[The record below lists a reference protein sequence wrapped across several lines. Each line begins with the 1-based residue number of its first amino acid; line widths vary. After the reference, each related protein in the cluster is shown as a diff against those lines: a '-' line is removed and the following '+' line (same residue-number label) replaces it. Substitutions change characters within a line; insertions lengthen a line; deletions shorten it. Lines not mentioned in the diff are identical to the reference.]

1 MIRGYARVSTKG
13 QVLGT
18 SLEDQHK
25 ALTAAGCQEI
35 YEDVMSGAKMDRPGF
50 DRLKNDLAA
59 GDTVVVTAFDRFART
74 VGEAYIQVEEWFKKG
89 VRVWILNLGVIEDT
103 EMGRILMGIML
114 VFADFERRTIIRR
127 LQGGRAYKRA
137 NDPGRAQ
144 AEVHG
149 GAARPCR
156 GAAGESQ
163 LYRGNRPDGHLALDA
178 DKGSQSAGV
187 QQRESLCVRECLRA
201 ASKRRCRPDRGGDQ
215 SGRCPCGS
223 GGKK

>member
-18 SLEDQHK
+18 SLEDQRK

-50 DRLKNDLAA
+50 DRLKDDLAA

-103 EMGRILMGIML
+103 EMGRILIGIML

-127 LQGGRAYKRA
+127 LQGGRAYRRA
-137 NDPGRAQ
+137 TDPDYKEGRKPAYTKEQ
-144 AEVHG
+144 LDLAMDLLGSRSYTQVVKATGISKSTLVREARRRGLHKESPF
-149 GAARPCR
+149 AAA
-156 GAAGESQ
+156 AAG
-163 LYRGNRPDGHLALDA
+163 N
-178 DKGSQSAGV
+178 V
-187 QQRESLCVRECLRA
+187 
-201 ASKRRCRPDRGGDQ
+201 
-215 SGRCPCGS
+215 
-223 GGKK
+223 

>member
-18 SLEDQHK
+18 SLEDQRK

-50 DRLKNDLAA
+50 DRLKDDLAA

-137 NDPGRAQ
+137 NDPGYRDGRKPKFTEAQ
-144 AEVHG
+144 LDLAVELLENHSYTEVTDLTG
-149 GAARPCR
+149 ISRSTLTRAARAR
-156 GAAGESQ
+156 GFNKESPF
-163 LYRGNRPDGHLALDA
+163 LSGN
-178 DKGSQSAGV
+178 V
-187 QQRESLCVRECLRA
+187 
-201 ASKRRCRPDRGGDQ
+201 
-215 SGRCPCGS
+215 
-223 GGKK
+223 